1 MEALW
6 REALHLVND
15 GIATTD
21 EIDQAVAYGPGL
33 RWAFMGTFLTY
44 RLAGGE
50 AGMRHFLAQFGP
62 SLEWPW
68 CHMTAPE
75 LTPELIHRI
84 ASQSDAQAGGVPVR
98 ELERLRD
105 DCLIAVLQALRGQ
118 KYAAGAVLDAY
129 DQKLFGTSHARRMA
143 PGDDHA
149 QPLRLHTSRVLP
161 EWVDY
166 NGHLTESRY
175 LQVFGDS
182 TDAVL
187 RYVGSDAA
195 YNQAGFSYYTVE
207 THLQHLREVEAGVPL
222 RVMTWVLGA
231 DDKRMHLFHVMT
243 RDDDGTELATAEHM
257 MLHVDTKAGRACA
270 AQGDVLTNVRRLA
283 DAHAALPR
291 PQAAGRAIRS
301 PGT

>member
-1 MEALW
+1 
-6 REALHLVND
+6 
-15 GIATTD
+15 
-21 EIDQAVAYGPGL
+21 
-33 RWAFMGTFLTY
+33 
-44 RLAGGE
+44 
-50 AGMRHFLAQFGP
+50 
-62 SLEWPW
+62 
-68 CHMTAPE
+68 
-75 LTPELIHRI
+75 
-84 ASQSDAQAGGVPVR
+84 
-98 ELERLRD
+98 
-105 DCLIAVLQALRGQ
+105 
-118 KYAAGAVLDAY
+118 
-129 DQKLFGTSHARRMA
+129 MA
-143 PGDDHA
+143 PGDDLA